1 MILNGIKLHEFQ
13 RLSEIKLRVLTCD
26 NCNGSFGYEDDG
38 KTFACM
44 PDGEVVGSCWYCS
57 DCCAE
62 REESKWD

>member
-1 MILNGIKLHEFQ
+1 MILNGIHLHEFQ
-13 RLSEIKLRVLTCD
+13 RLSVLTCD
-26 NCNGSFGYEDDG
+26 NCNGSFKYEDDG

-62 REESKWD
+62 REESK